1 MVSQGLNHRA
11 FIVGTT
17 SSICPR
23 NFFCG
28 ELIFRWPITAVISS
42 IRGGALG
49 CK

>member
-11 FIVGTT
+11 LIIGTYVFD
-17 SSICPR
+17 CPR